1 MYTSYIGK
9 KFLHLYRKRH
19 NKSETYSAAQFFEEE
34 FFPLFFR
41 DESHLM
47 HVGNSPFFQRP
58 REEDVARYGGRS
70 LAQFQNLKNKI
81 RNGVPSGATY
91 VGFAAEEIQATSSG
105 QLTNMDFNIDEEEIY
120 ASWIGEALAIGVNGG
135 FAMLIDEEEIL
146 FSLFSGWKHYRKY
159 LQQTPNV
166 KDKQIETWNGQWLYL
181 ALLEDFNEEDFNYS
195 NIEAVEG
202 IGGLAIPTQKWSKVF
217 FRLSKR
223 YPSREIVIY
232 AYNLSQTNTTL
243 GFIKVYLPDIRHL
256 YEFRDKIFINKEGV
270 VLNDKQIESL
280 ETFYNF
286 KSACKNGSIGLKA
299 MEPAKLRE
307 FMPKGS
313 VPYAQGKD
321 FKFSDETSFIHYHL
335 LKLWIIAMLNKTD
348 LHQLAS
354 EVAKSLL
361 DFERKPNRGKK
372 DLDTLSEET
381 RSASNIRTFI
391 DRLTQILE
399 ADNREVFRNVV
410 DQVIRMPSDNFPL
423 FVTLIRFEYAYQKVN
438 NN

>member
-9 KFLHLYRKRH
+9 KFLHHYKKRYKKDE
-19 NKSETYSAAQFFEEE
+19 NYSAAQFFEEV

-58 REEDVARYGGRS
+58 REEDVARHGS
-70 LAQFQNLKNKI
+70 KSQAQFQNLKNKI
-81 RNGVPSGATY
+81 RSGVPSGATY

-105 QLTNMDFNIDEEEIY
+105 QLTNMNFNIDEEEIY
-120 ASWIGEALAIGVNGG
+120 ASWIGEALAVGVNGG
-135 FAMLIDEEEIL
+135 FAMLIDEEEVL
-146 FSLFSGWKHYRKY
+146 LSLFTGWKHYRKF

-166 KDKQIETWNGQWLYL
+166 KDKQIETWNGHWLPL
-181 ALLEDFNEEDFNYS
+181 SLSEDFSEEDFNY
-195 NIEAVEG
+195 NNVEPREG
-202 IGGLAIPTQKWSKVF
+202 IGGMAIPTQKWSMIF
-217 FRLSKR
+217 FRLSKK
-223 YPSREIVIY
+223 YPSKEIVIY

-243 GFIKVYLPDIRHL
+243 GFIKVYLPDIL
-256 YEFRDKIFINKEGV
+256 EMYEFRDKVFVNKEGS
-270 VLNDKQIESL
+270 VLNDGHIESL

-286 KSACKNGSIGLKA
+286 KSACRNGNIGLRA

-307 FMPKGS
+307 FMPKGT

-354 EVAKSLL
+354 AVAKSLI

-381 RSASNIRTFI
+381 RSASNMKTFI

-399 ADNREVFRNVV
+399 ADNKDVFRNVV

>member
-9 KFLHLYRKRH
+9 KFLHLYRKKY
-19 NKSETYSAAQFFEEE
+19 NTGEDYSAAQFFEEV

-41 DESHLM
+41 DEAHLM
-47 HVGNSPFFQRP
+47 HVGQSPFFQKP
-58 REEDVARYGGRS
+58 RQEDVAKHGSRS
-70 LAQFQNLKNKI
+70 LAQFQNLKDKI
-81 RNGVPSGATY
+81 SSRITSGATY
-91 VGFAAEEIQATSSG
+91 VGFAAEGIQATSTG
-105 QLTNMDFNIDEEEIY
+105 QLTNMNFNIDEEECY

-146 FSLFSGWKHYRKY
+146 FSLFSGWRHYRKF

-166 KDKQIETWNGQWLYL
+166 KDKQIETWNGHWLSL
-181 ALLEDFNEEDFNYS
+181 ALSEDFTEEDFNYN
-195 NIEAVEG
+195 NIEPVEG
-202 IGGLAIPTQKWSKVF
+202 IGGLAIPTQKWSKVL
-217 FRLSKR
+217 FRLSKK
-223 YPSREIVIY
+223 YPSKEIVIY

-256 YEFRDKIFINKEGV
+256 YEFRDKVFINKEGSI
-270 VLNDKQIESL
+270 LNDGHIESL

-286 KSACKNGSIGLKA
+286 KSACRNGSIGLRA

-307 FMPKGS
+307 FMPKGT

-354 EVAKSLL
+354 EAAKSLI

-372 DLDTLSEET
+372 DLDTLSKET
-381 RSASNIRTFI
+381 RSASNMKTFI
-391 DRLTQILE
+391 DCLTQVLE
-399 ADNREVFRNVV
+399 ADNKDVFRKVV

-423 FVTLIRFEYAYQKVN
+423 FITLIRFEYAYQTTN
-438 NN
+438 N

>member
-9 KFLHLYRKRH
+9 KFLHLYRKRY
-19 NKSETYSAAQFFEEE
+19 NKAESYSAAQFFEEE

-58 REEDVARYGGRS
+58 REEDVTKYGGRS
-70 LAQFQNLKNKI
+70 LAQLQNLKNKI
-81 RNGVPSGATY
+81 RSGVPSGATY

-146 FSLFSGWKHYRKY
+146 LSLFNGWKHYRKY
-159 LQQTPNV
+159 LRQTPNV
-166 KDKQIETWNGQWLYL
+166 KDKQIATWNGNWLL
-181 ALLEDFNEEDFNYS
+181 LTLLEDCLEEDFNYNS
-195 NIEAVEG
+195 VAIESDG
-202 IGGLAIPTQKWSKVF
+202 SAIATQRWSVIL
-217 FRLSKR
+217 FRLSKK
-223 YPSREIVIY
+223 YPSKEIIIY
-232 AYNLSQTNTTL
+232 AYKLEKINTTL
-243 GFIKVYLPDIRHL
+243 GFIKVYFPDIRHL
-256 YEFRDKIFINKEGV
+256 YEFRDKIFINKEGS
-270 VLNDKQIESL
+270 VLNDGQIESL

-354 EVAKSLL
+354 AVAKSLI
-361 DFERKPNRGKK
+361 DFEGKSNRGKK

-391 DRLTQILE
+391 DRLTPILE
-399 ADNREVFRNVV
+399 ADNKEVFRNVV
-410 DQVIRMPSDNFPL
+410 DQVIRMPADNFPL
-423 FVTLIRFEYAYQKVN
+423 FVTLIRFEYAYQKIN
-438 NN
+438 N